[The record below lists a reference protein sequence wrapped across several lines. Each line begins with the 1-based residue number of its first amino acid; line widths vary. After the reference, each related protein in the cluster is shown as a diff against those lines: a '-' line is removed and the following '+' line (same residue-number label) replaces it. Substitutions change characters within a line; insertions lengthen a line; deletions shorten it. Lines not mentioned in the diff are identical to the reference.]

1 MYSFQAF
8 QNIFKIQ
15 EFIWITSKK
24 ITIPLSLINFFAVFW
39 NQANRTLTILL
50 TALKL
55 LAPLNITEQKHYTFF
70 SSSIFLVFG
79 VSFFQIN
86 SKIIETIEIIIK
98 SLTFLERYWDELT
111 FFPSD
116 ILFTLLPYT
125 SLKKSDRV
133 RVDFSEHNTYFSKQI
148 MITLLSKKSTCYDL
162 SIRYLQ
168 QKLNLYDKSA

>member
-111 FFPSD
+111 FFLLIFYSHFCHIRRLKSQTVWELIFPNT
-116 ILFTLLPYT
+116 ILIF
-125 SLKKSDRV
+125 
-133 RVDFSEHNTYFSKQI
+133 
-148 MITLLSKKSTCYDL
+148 
-162 SIRYLQ
+162 
-168 QKLNLYDKSA
+168 LNK